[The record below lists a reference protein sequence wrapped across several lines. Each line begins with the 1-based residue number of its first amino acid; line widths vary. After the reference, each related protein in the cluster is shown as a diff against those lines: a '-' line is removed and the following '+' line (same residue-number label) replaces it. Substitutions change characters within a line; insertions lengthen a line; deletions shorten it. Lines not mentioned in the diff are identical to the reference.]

1 MNKNATLHCLS
12 ERQLLLSVDGFERI
26 VFGYIIPFLILFGV
40 IGNLI
45 NLTVLLGAQMKTRY
59 ILTEILI
66 INIDLTYY
74 WLLWL

>member
-1 MNKNATLHCLS
+1 MNKNATLHCLN

-45 NLTVLLGAQMKTRY
+45 NLTVLLGTQMKTRC
-59 ILTEILI
+59 ILIEILI
-66 INIDLTYY
+66 FQ
-74 WLLWL
+74 